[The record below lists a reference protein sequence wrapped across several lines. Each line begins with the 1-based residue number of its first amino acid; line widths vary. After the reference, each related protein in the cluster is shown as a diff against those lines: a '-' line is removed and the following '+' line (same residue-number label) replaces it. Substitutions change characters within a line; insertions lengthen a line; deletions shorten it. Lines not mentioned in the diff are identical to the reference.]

1 MTHSP
6 INWRNHLIEFVIV
19 TLGILIG
26 FGLNSWN
33 ENRKEERQVDL
44 YLRGI
49 KEELIEN
56 REELKRVH
64 PYHLGLLK
72 DLREKPLGVN
82 LTLSPGELSNSAWKL
97 AENPTFKKHV
107 DHQAY
112 KVLSAAYQMH
122 DVLISE
128 SALAS
133 QMMSESNVL
142 GTLYLSPTLKMDLTE
157 EEQREF
163 MVSLKEGWIPIFE
176 SWTAIEKTYLERIE
190 KALALWED

>member
-1 MTHSP
+1 
-6 INWRNHLIEFVIV
+6 
-19 TLGILIG
+19 
-26 FGLNSWN
+26 
-33 ENRKEERQVDL
+33 
-44 YLRGI
+44 
-49 KEELIEN
+49 
-56 REELKRVH
+56 
-64 PYHLGLLK
+64 
-72 DLREKPLGVN
+72 
-82 LTLSPGELSNSAWKL
+82 
-97 AENPTFKKHV
+97 
-107 DHQAY
+107 
-112 KVLSAAYQMH
+112 MH